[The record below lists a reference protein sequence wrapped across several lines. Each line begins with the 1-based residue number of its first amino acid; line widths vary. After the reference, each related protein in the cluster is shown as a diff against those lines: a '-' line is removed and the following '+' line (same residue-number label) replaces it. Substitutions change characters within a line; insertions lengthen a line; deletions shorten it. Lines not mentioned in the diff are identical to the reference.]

1 LVSGRDDEQLVY
13 NFASDEDED
22 EEGYDD
28 EDDENAENNWR
39 NDYPDEDPMYF
50 ERLHL
55 DDYSSGDDSG
65 FAMLICILL
74 NPCHIITIILLYYI
88 TIILVSI
95 NL

>member
-1 LVSGRDDEQLVY
+1 MY
-13 NFASDEDED
+13 NFASDDDED

-55 DDYSSGDDSG
+55 DDSYSSGDDSG
-65 FAMLICILL
+65 FTVYIYIFMHTCILSSA
-74 NPCHIITIILLYYI
+74 YYPD
-88 TIILVSI
+88 T
-95 NL
+95 